1 MSHIADLVQQEQF
14 QPKGKPPFK
23 PLSFLRKHSILM
35 GVSAAALLGVAAFA
49 RGNDKV
55 APPAPPLAVVTVAAV
70 QPQTVRVWSDFSG
83 RLAAVNSAE
92 IRPEVS
98 GRITEIRFK
107 DGQYV
112 HAGDILMVIDPR
124 PFEAAA
130 AKARADLAAANTNA
144 HLAAVELDRAKRLI
158 DVNAV
163 ARDFYDQRTNAADVS
178 SANIKSAR
186 ASLAQAQVDVDHAYI
201 KAPIDGRISR
211 AEITVGNL
219 VQAGPNA
226 PLLTSIVSDDGIYA
240 DFEVDEQTYL
250 HSIHQY
256 AGTPGQEQHIPVQL
270 TLQGDDHVYSGMIES
285 FDNKIDVA
293 TGTIRARARFANA
306 DGALVPGMFATVRLG
321 DATNS
326 KVILVPEDAIQS
338 DQSKRF
344 VYTVGR
350 DGKAA
355 YREISLGQEVGGRR
369 IVTAGLNT
377 GDRVIVDGVQRIQ
390 PGAPVEAH
398 QRLASR

>member
-1 MSHIADLVQQEQF
+1 MSNIADLIQTEQF
-14 QPKGKPPFK
+14 QTPEASSK
-23 PLSFLRKHSILM
+23 PLSFLKKHPVLAGASI
-35 GVSAAALLGVAAFA
+35 AALLGLAAFA
-49 RGNDKV
+49 RGNDA
-55 APPAPPLAVVTVAAV
+55 APPSAPPPAVVTVASV

-112 HAGDILMVIDPR
+112 HKGDILMVIDPR

-130 AKARADLAAANTNA
+130 SKANADLAAANTNA
-144 HLAAVELDRAKRLI
+144 HLAAVQLDRAKRLI
-158 DVNAV
+158 EVNAV
-163 ARDFYDQRTNAADVS
+163 ARDYYDQRTNAADVS

-186 ASLAQAQVDVDHAYI
+186 AAVAQAQVDVDHAYI
-201 KAPIDGRISR
+201 KAPIDGRVSR

-219 VQAGPNA
+219 VQAGANA
-226 PLLTSIVSDDGIYA
+226 PLLTSIVSNDGIYA

-250 HSIHQY
+250 HSIHQH
-256 AGTPGQEQHIPVQL
+256 ASTPGEEQHIPVQL
-270 TLQGDDHVYSGMIES
+270 VLQGDDHVYSGTIES
-285 FDNKIDVA
+285 FDNKINVT

-321 DATNS
+321 DAVNS
-326 KVILVPEDAIQS
+326 KVILVPEDAVQS

-355 YREISLGQEVGGRR
+355 YREIALGQEVGGRR
-369 IVTAGLNT
+369 IVTAGLSK

-390 PGAPVEAH
+390 PGAPVEVH
-398 QRLASR
+398 QQLASR